1 MEYGLKVSKSNITH
15 VASGKMLQVDIL
27 NLKLYINLVWACKL
41 VHSRFILTISRNV
54 MKKYKWEGFKDFH
67 NSLYIYI

>member
-27 NLKLYINLVWACKL
+27 NVKLYINLVWAGVQACT
-41 VHSRFILTISRNV
+41 FA
-54 MKKYKWEGFKDFH
+54 FH
-67 NSLYIYI
+67 PDNITKCHEKV